1 MPSMADILRACEA
14 WTTPREAS
22 ERVGVASK
30 QLATQLRL
38 AVRRGWAESRFED
51 GRGTVYRAV
60 PGWESLMEGRE
71 RAPMPPMPSPV
82 RSVIL
87 SILATGPKTTSEIA
101 EALGRDPHTT
111 ATRLHQMRLQGLVE
125 STPTG
130 PRCVGRGGHRVIY
143 TLKQTPYKEDPGMGD
158 ETKKS
163 KESKPPCPSR
173 EAEECEMDP
182 RNEP

>member
-1 MPSMADILRACEA
+1 MPTMEEVLRACEG

-30 QLATQLRL
+30 RLANQLHL

-71 RAPMPPMPSPV
+71 RAPMPPRPSPV
-82 RSVIL
+82 RSDIL
-87 SILATGPKTTSEIA
+87 SVLATGSKTTSEIA

-111 ATRLHQMRLQGLVE
+111 ATRLHRMRLQGLVE
-125 STPTG
+125 STPAG
-130 PRCVGRGGHRVIY
+130 PQSVGRGHQIIH
-143 TLKQTPYKEDPGMGD
+143 TLRKTAYSQEDPGMGD
-158 ETKKS
+158 KDKS
-163 KESKPPCPSR
+163 KEKPPYPSK
-173 EAEECEMDP
+173 EAEECEKDV